1 MSRRGR
7 SQAKAT
13 AGKSPGTLQYVGR
26 EVDKS
31 VQVSITT
38 YNAAAYHKQKLVS
51 FVRSEAPLTPLR
63 TWISFDGLHHGDLLA
78 DLGRSYRLH
87 PLLLE
92 DVMNTLQK
100 PKFEYYGENQLFV
113 VMKWLEYNPYT
124 REVEQEHV
132 AFVLESHV
140 LISFQEEGQRDIF
153 EPITQR
159 LEAGVGKT
167 RQSDTDYLLYALMDL
182 IADQYIVVADALS
195 ENLEKLEENL
205 FQHAEHR
212 HLSQLYQI
220 KREISGVRKVVSPI
234 RELVSGLLRSD
245 TDTQQPLISEHT
257 QLYLRDLYDHLN
269 QVLDTLDNQREL
281 VAGLMDMYNSTV
293 NIRLSNVM
301 KVLTIISVIFM
312 PLSFVA
318 GVYGMNF
325 DYIPWLHWKYGFHAV
340 SIIMLCISLGMLL
353 WFRKKDWL

>member
-1 MSRRGR
+1 
-7 SQAKAT
+7 
-13 AGKSPGTLQYVGR
+13 
-26 EVDKS
+26 
-31 VQVSITT
+31 
-38 YNAAAYHKQKLVS
+38 
-51 FVRSEAPLTPLR
+51 
-63 TWISFDGLHHGDLLA
+63 
-78 DLGRSYRLH
+78 
-87 PLLLE
+87 
-92 DVMNTLQK
+92 
-100 PKFEYYGENQLFV
+100 
-113 VMKWLEYNPYT
+113 MKWLEYNPYT

-132 AFVLESHV
+132 AFVLEPQL
-140 LISFQEEGQRDIF
+140 LISFQEEGHRDIF
-153 EPITQR
+153 GPIVQR

-167 RQSDTDYLLYALMDL
+167 RQNGTDYLLYALMDL

-195 ENLEKLEENL
+195 ENLDRLEEAL
-205 FQHAEHR
+205 FQHAEQK

-220 KREISGVRKVVSPI
+220 KREVGGVRKAVTPI

-245 TDTQQPLISEHT
+245 ADTPQPLISGHT

-281 VAGLMDMYNSTV
+281 IAGLIDMYNSTV

-325 DYIPWLHWKYGFHAV
+325 DYIPWLHWRYGFHAV
-340 SIIMLCISLGMLL
+340 SLIMLGISMTMLY
-353 WFRKKDWL
+353 WFHRKDWL